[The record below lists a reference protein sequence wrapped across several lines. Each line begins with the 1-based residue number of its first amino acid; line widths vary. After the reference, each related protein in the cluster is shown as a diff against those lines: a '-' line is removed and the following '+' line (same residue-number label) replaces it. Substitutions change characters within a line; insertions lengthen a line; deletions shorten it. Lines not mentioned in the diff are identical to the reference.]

1 MSASRTLNV
10 LLILI
15 AVVFILV
22 MTKSFLIPFVLALLI
37 WYIIREI
44 RGFLRKNSFIRT
56 RLPIW
61 LQNTLAFLL
70 ISLTIG
76 LAIELLEN
84 SARNFSRV
92 IPTYQANIEALNGVI
107 KDRFEFDLLQELSDR
122 AVDLNFEQYITP
134 IINNLSS
141 LLGDFFMIILYCI
154 FILLEESTFRKKL
167 PLMFANNRQYSRI
180 MGVLEEID
188 VTFGKYISLKTFVS
202 LLTGVLSYIIL
213 LIIGVDSP
221 VLWAFIIFLLNYIPS
236 IGSLI
241 GTLFP
246 VIVAIL
252 QFGEFLPGLYVL
264 IGVGIV
270 QVVIGNVV
278 EPRIMGNSLNI
289 SPLVVIVSLIAWGA
303 IWGVVGMVL
312 SVPIMVMLIIIFA
325 QFPSTED
332 IAILLSDTGELHMV
346 KAKNEEGTVPKK
358 KGISDQ
364 GKTAEGV
371 SEVGV

>member
-1 MSASRTLNV
+1 MSGSRTLNV

-37 WYIIREI
+37 WYIIREV
-44 RGFLRKNSFIRT
+44 REFLRKNSFIRT

-70 ISLTIG
+70 ISLTILG
-76 LAIELLEN
+76 AVDLLEN
-84 SARNFSRV
+84 SARNFSQV
-92 IPTYQANIEALNGVI
+92 IPTYRTNIEALNEVV
-107 KDRFEFDLLQELSDR
+107 KDRFDYDVLQQLSERAGDLD
-122 AVDLNFEQYITP
+122 FEEYITP

-167 PLMFANNRQYSRI
+167 PLMFANNQQYSRI

-202 LLTGVLSYIIL
+202 LLTGLLSYVVL

-221 VLWAFIIFLLNYIPS
+221 ILWAFIIFLLNYIPS

-246 VIVAIL
+246 VVVAIL

-264 IGVGIV
+264 VGVGII

-303 IWGVVGMVL
+303 IWGIVGMVL

-325 QFPSTED
+325 QFPSTKD

-346 KAKNEEGTVPKK
+346 KGRAVKNAEAKKMQTKELGGEEM
-358 KGISDQ
+358 
-364 GKTAEGV
+364 AELG
-371 SEVGV
+371 G